1 MTLFKTQDE
10 LTEVLPNTKMLML
23 EKLEPYF
30 EEVADSVLA
39 VHIGQTLYDRIQ
51 KKYTDDGEFSD
62 PEKALLRRLRMIT
75 AKLALAAYLPI
86 GEVHIGD
93 DGITTVGKGE
103 QRTAAYDQQ
112 ITRLTES
119 LTAQAYD
126 SLERLLTWLQSPANL
141 VEFPEYA
148 SSEAYI
154 RQQRG
159 LIRRAIDFS
168 DIYPIAGSRLT
179 FQAIH
184 PELLNVEE
192 DKLLPL
198 IGSAQYNI
206 IKGTGTLSDE
216 YASLKRAA
224 QKAVVFQAVANVIQ
238 LQQNIQLDAG
248 GLRVYQTSQNGS
260 QNVKYYRAPTE
271 AERKSAAGAAQ
282 ARADFFWDSVGTT
295 SAEINNPG
303 AGDYIREFLSN
314 GKMAMF

>member
-10 LTEVLPNTKMLML
+10 LFEVLPNTKNLKL

-30 EEVADSVLA
+30 EEVADSALA
-39 VHIGQTLYDRIQ
+39 TNIGLDLYERIAS
-51 KKYTDDGEFSD
+51 KYTNNGQFTDV
-62 PEKALLRRLRMIT
+62 EKTLLRRLRVIIS
-75 AKLALAAYLPI
+75 KLALAAYLPI
-86 GEVHIGD
+86 GEVLIGD

-119 LTAQAYD
+119 LTSQAYD
-126 SLERLLTWLQSPANL
+126 SLERLVTWLQTPSNL
-141 VEFPEYA
+141 TEFPEYA
-148 SSEAYI
+148 ASEAYI

-159 LIRRAIDFS
+159 LIRRAVDFD

-192 DKLLPL
+192 DKLVPL
-198 IGSAQYNI
+198 IGTAQYNA
-206 IKGTGTLSDE
+206 IKATGNLSDD

-238 LQQNIQLDAG
+238 LQQSIQLDAG

-271 AERKSAAGAAQ
+271 AERKTAAAAAQ
-282 ARADFFWDSVGTT
+282 ARADFFWDSVGTI
-295 SAEINNPG
+295 SAEIANPG
-303 AGDYIREFLSN
+303 AGEYIREFLTT